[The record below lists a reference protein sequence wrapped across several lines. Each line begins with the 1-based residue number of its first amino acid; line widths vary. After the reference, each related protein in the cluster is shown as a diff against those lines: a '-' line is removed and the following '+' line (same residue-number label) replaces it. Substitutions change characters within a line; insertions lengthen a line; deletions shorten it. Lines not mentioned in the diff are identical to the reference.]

1 MEPTLTEFLK
11 IFSEF
16 ACLANAKVQFFFDTA
31 KTRVG
36 KKNFCEDQ
44 NYKMAVYLMTA
55 HTATILDPSRAANGK
70 ITSEKAGDL
79 SVSYDV
85 GGGSEMEELA
95 STQYGLQYL
104 RLTKENTIGAQV
116 L

>member
-1 MEPTLTEFLK
+1 MEFLK

-16 ACLANAKVQFFFDTA
+16 ACLATAKVQFFYDTA
-31 KTRVG
+31 LTRVG
-36 KKNFCEDQ
+36 KKNFCDDQ
-44 NYKMAVYLMTA
+44 TYKMAVYLMTA
-55 HTATILDPSRAANGK
+55 HTSTILDPSRAASGK

-85 GGGSEMEELA
+85 GGGGEMEELA
-95 STQYGLQYL
+95 STQYGIQYL
-104 RLTKENTIGAQV
+104 RLMKENTIGIQV